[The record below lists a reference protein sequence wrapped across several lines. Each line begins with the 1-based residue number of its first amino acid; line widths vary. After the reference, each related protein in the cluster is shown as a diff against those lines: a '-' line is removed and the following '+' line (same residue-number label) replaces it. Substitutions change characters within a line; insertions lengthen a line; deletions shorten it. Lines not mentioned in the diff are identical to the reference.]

1 MIIDIAFFLTL
12 VLAIFKGLSKV
23 FILGIFSLLAFIIGL
38 AAALKLSAVVAAYL
52 QTNVVSASKWLPVL
66 SFLLVFI
73 VVILLVGLGARL
85 IKKTIDFALLGWL
98 DRLGGM
104 VLYIIIYTII
114 FSVILFFT
122 EKLLF
127 LKPEV
132 IAGSVVYK
140 YIVPWGPKVINNIG
154 SIIPFFRDMF
164 IQLESFF
171 ESMTKK
177 SG

>member
-1 MIIDIAFFLTL
+1 MIIDIAFFFVM
-12 VLAIFKGLSKV
+12 VLAIFKGLSKG
-23 FILGIFSLLAFIIGL
+23 FIIGIFSLVGFIIGL
-38 AAALKLSAVVAAYL
+38 AAALKLSVVVAAYL
-52 QTNVVSASKWLPVL
+52 HNHVMAATKWLPVI

-73 VVILLVGLGARL
+73 VVILLVGLGARI
-85 IKKTIDFALLGWL
+85 IKKTIDLAMLGWL

-127 LKPEV
+127 LKPGV

-140 YIVPWGPKVINNIG
+140 YISPWGPKVINNLG
-154 SIIPFFRDMF
+154 NIIPFFKDMF
-164 IQLESFF
+164 MQLQGFF
-171 ESMTKK
+171 EGIAHK
-177 SG
+177 SA